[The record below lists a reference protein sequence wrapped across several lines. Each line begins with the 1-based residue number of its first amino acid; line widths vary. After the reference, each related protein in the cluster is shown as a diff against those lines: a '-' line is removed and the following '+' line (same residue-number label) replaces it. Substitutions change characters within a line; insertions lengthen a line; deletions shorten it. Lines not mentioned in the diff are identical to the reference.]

1 MAYIGFNPSQLAIA
15 PFAQDSYV
23 GNGVTTTF
31 TLSQAV
37 PGANEANVEVF
48 VENVQQRPI
57 DSYTIGGALN
67 NQLIFSEAPPSG
79 AEIYVIFKGEATYN
93 LQPATGSVTA
103 LSLDPVLRNFRV
115 DTFAGNGSQTQFTL
129 TDTPY
134 SANSILVTVDG
145 IVQTAGVNYTVSGTT
160 LDFGTTA
167 PSEAPDSAANISV
180 VHLGFST
187 GNKSVMDGAI
197 TPLKLSAG
205 GPSWDGNSN
214 LSVTGRLG
222 LGGTYTSWKLG
233 VNGNAFIGPVSSTRS
248 TTKAE
253 LNTNSVLTLKPH
265 TTDSTNM
272 NFGSVGSGDVM
283 GIQVTN
289 GGGTANWHIGLNP
302 FGGNVGIGT
311 GTTVPNWLLHL
322 RSQFPYICFE
332 DTDNVNGVQ
341 ATITGNQDGNMY
353 YDANINNTATKGGHI
368 WRADG
373 GGILMQLEQNV
384 VGASLGRLNLSYG
397 QIKFPAAQ
405 NASSDPNTLDDY
417 EEGASI
423 ATWIATNGTTSADV
437 RVVSRNEQGG
447 YIKIGSKVTYW
458 ARLQHDNSY
467 NATYAGYQLIISLPF
482 AISSSKY
489 GFDSSKGPRI
499 GTASLASGTASY
511 RNCWLYGVP
520 GTSTAQFVLASDNTN
535 FLYSYWGT
543 GGGQT
548 SYVLVEY
555 YTD

>member
-187 GNKSVMDGAI
+187 GNKSVMDGSI
-197 TPLKLSAG
+197 NPIKLSTG
-205 GPSWDGNSN
+205 GPTWSTAGVFSVSNQIGVGTTTPSQKLETVGNIKINGASNANVANLIMTRTDTSWRVANETDFRLYYSNSN
-214 LSVTGRLG
+214 TDNPSTLLINATSNGR
-222 LGGTYTSWKLG
+222 
-233 VNGNAFIGPVSSTRS
+233 
-248 TTKAE
+248 
-253 LNTNSVLTLKPH
+253 
-265 TTDSTNM
+265 
-272 NFGSVGSGDVM
+272 
-283 GIQVTN
+283 
-289 GGGTANWHIGLNP
+289 
-302 FGGNVGIGT
+302 VGIGT
-311 GTTVPNWLLHL
+311 ASPSLTLQVSGSSASMGVSGSTTSQLYITNSFAGSSSWRFINPDNTFGTPL
-322 RSQFPYICFE
+322 
-332 DTDNVNGVQ
+332 G
-341 ATITGNQDGNMY
+341 
-353 YDANINNTATKGGHI
+353 
-368 WRADG
+368 
-373 GGILMQLEQNV
+373 
-384 VGASLGRLNLSYG
+384 SLGLWNDTTQNYPIQFLSTGTVVLPMG
-397 QIKFPAAQ
+397 QLRFPATQ
-405 NASSDPNTLDDY
+405 NSSSDPNTLDDY
-417 EEGASI
+417 EEG
-423 ATWIATNGTTSADV
+423 TWTPVPTFGGSNVGMSYSSAGT
-437 RVVSRNEQGG
+437 
-447 YIKIGSKVTYW
+447 YIKIGRMVFVNASFNFT
-458 ARLQHDNSY
+458 ANGSSTGIFRL
-467 NATYAGYQLIISLPF
+467 TGLPF
-482 AISSSKY
+482 PANTNAAGVYFGDGIVFT
-489 GFDSSKGPRI
+489 G
-499 GTASLASGTASY
+499 ASLLAVVESGI
-511 RNCWLYGVP
+511 P
-520 GTSTAQFVLASDNTN
+520 NTITMAKQDG
-535 FLYSYWGT
+535 GT
-543 GGGQT
+543 GSLGGWAYLDHGST
-548 SYVLVEY
+548 SGAGGKRVCVWYEAVS
-555 YTD
+555 